1 MQAPYKYVFAV
12 IGTLLLLAVLWYL
25 RTYVAYLLVAGIIS
39 IIGRPLVVR
48 LNQIKI
54 GKFYIPNAVSAL
66 LTLIVIVLVV
76 AGAVSLFI
84 PLVASQAQVIAQINV
99 DSVLDSLHEPIAQI
113 ELLLQ
118 QYQFTSENIFT
129 TEWIKSKLSGLISVA
144 DVSDVLNGLVG
155 ALGNVFIAAF
165 SILFISFFFLKDLTL
180 FKKIILSLAPK
191 QHKSRFESVL
201 SSARKLFARYFVG
214 VLIQLSL
221 ITFLVSLGL
230 HLFGVESAL
239 LIGFIAGLINV
250 IPYVGPIIGIAVG
263 LTITLTSNIQ
273 ADFYLETIPL
283 LSKVLGV
290 FLTVQLLDNF
300 VFQPFIFSN
309 SVNAHPLEIFFV
321 ILIAGKVY
329 GIPGMILA
337 VPLYTL
343 IRIIAKEFLN
353 RFELVQSLTKNI

>member
-1 MQAPYKYVFAV
+1 MQASFKYVFGT
-12 IGTLLLLAVLWYL
+12 IGVLLVLAILWYL
-25 RTYVAYLLVAGIIS
+25 RTYVTYLLVAGIVS
-39 IIGRPLVVR
+39 IIGRPLVVK

-66 LTLIVIVLVV
+66 LTLFAFVFVLV
-76 AGAVSLFI
+76 GAISLFI
-84 PLVASQAQVIAQINV
+84 PLVASQAQVIAHINV
-99 DSVLDSLHEPIAQI
+99 DAVLESLHEPIAQV
-113 ELLLQ
+113 ELWLQ
-118 QYQFTSENIFT
+118 QYQFTSENVFT
-129 TEWIKSKLSGLISVA
+129 TDWIKSKVSNVISVA

-155 ALGNVFIAAF
+155 TLGNVFIAAF

-180 FKKIILSLAPK
+180 FKKILLSLAPS

-201 SSARKLFARYFVG
+201 SSARKLLARYFIG

-221 ITFLVSLGL
+221 ITFLVALGL
-230 HLFGVESAL
+230 HFVGVESAL

-250 IPYVGPIIGIAVG
+250 IPYVGPIIGIVVG
-263 LTITLTSNIQ
+263 LVITLTSNIQ

-300 VFQPFIFSN
+300 VFQPIIFSN

-321 ILIAGKVY
+321 ILIAGKIY

-353 RFELVQSLTKNI
+353 RFSLVQSLTKNI